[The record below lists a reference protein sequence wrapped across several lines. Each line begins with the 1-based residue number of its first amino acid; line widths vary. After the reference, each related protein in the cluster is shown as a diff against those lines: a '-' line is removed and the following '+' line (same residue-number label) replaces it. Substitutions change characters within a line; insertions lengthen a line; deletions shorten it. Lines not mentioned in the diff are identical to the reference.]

1 MKAYNWQPIS
11 DVEKVLQHEKA
22 KELTKRTLDQSK
34 LGDKHYIDAV
44 NKMKSQEYNAAI
56 KEFKAAMKRY
66 KRAKLS
72 DNALNYI
79 RVNMALSY
87 AHTGNKQDIVAAK
100 RYLDLVTSKV
110 SSDEKW
116 NYNIAIAK
124 NKVGDQLEATK
135 ILSNIIKKNNGY
147 FQAYVTLAA
156 IYKDSGNEEDAE
168 KINEKM
174 IKAENKLNQQKKRNI
189 QANKTSKPKKVKKKK
204 VIVNPRGIKPDV
216 TNLKVSLKDDPLQFD
231 KIEKNR

>member
-1 MKAYNWQPIS
+1 MIKRILFSTIICLFAFLNSNANFIDSSYFSHLKAYEWQPIS

-34 LGDKHYIDAV
+34 LADKHYVDGV
-44 NKMKSQEYNAAI
+44 KKMKSKEYNAAI

-72 DNALNYI
+72 DNALNFI

-87 AHTGNKQDIVAAK
+87 AHTGNKQDMVAAK
-100 RYLDLVTSKV
+100 RYLDLVTSKIY
-110 SSDEKW
+110 SDENW

-135 ILSNIIKKNNGY
+135 ILNTIIKKNNGN
-147 FQAYVTLAA
+147 FQAYVTLAS
-156 IYKDSGNEEDAE
+156 IYKDSGNEDDAE
-168 KINEKM
+168 KIVEKM
-174 IKAENKLNQQKKRNI
+174 LKAENKLNQQKKKNI
-189 QANKTSKPKKVKKKK
+189 QAKKPIFQWCDLVMY
-204 VIVNPRGIKPDV
+204 
-216 TNLKVSLKDDPLQFD
+216 
-231 KIEKNR
+231 